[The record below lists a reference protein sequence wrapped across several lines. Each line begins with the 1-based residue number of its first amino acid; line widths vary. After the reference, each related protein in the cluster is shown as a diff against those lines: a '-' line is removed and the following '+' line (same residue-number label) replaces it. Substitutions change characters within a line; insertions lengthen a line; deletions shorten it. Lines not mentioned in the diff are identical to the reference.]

1 MATVN
6 TAIMS
11 IKTLYAVVHLRFKGE
26 NRRREVQEKICER
39 WFSNLPDAKA
49 CLQRIHAGTTEFTFD
64 AKGESHKRD
73 CRRIYRLELDAKAK
87 SFSVRNPRCDA
98 ERLAHKLKLDATAG
112 VLLVEK
118 PNKRAAAVKS

>member
-11 IKTLYAVVHLRFKGE
+11 IRTLYAVVHLRFKSE
-26 NRRREVQEKICER
+26 NRHREVQEKISER

-64 AKGESHKRD
+64 VKGESHKRD

>member
-6 TAIMS
+6 IAIMS

-26 NRRREVQEKICER
+26 NRHREVQEKVSER
-39 WFSNLPDAKA
+39 WFSNLLDAKA
-49 CLQRIHAGTTEFTFD
+49 CLQRIHTGTTEYTFD

-73 CRRIYRLELDAKAK
+73 CRRIYRLELDARAK

-98 ERLAHKLKLDATAG
+98 ERLARKLKLDATAG
-112 VLLVEK
+112 VLLVEE